1 MSKYDKDLCRH
12 VHIISSQHLSLDA
25 TLIQCQDHHSSGRK
39 QGGFS
44 SQVMTQERVHRGAT
58 SESVYIY
65 VTSIYIIYMECRH
78 WCRNH
83 LGWEQTPMQEPPPC
97 GNHPPGGTH
106 RHIYIPIFYDSQCV
120 AVHPLYAFG
129 KAHSRRPLIRTTVSG
144 GCWLGSSSILW

>member
-97 GNHPPGGTH
+97 GNHPRAGTTPLEEH
-106 RHIYIPIFYDSQCV
+106 TVTYIYRSSMIPN
-120 AVHPLYAFG
+120 
-129 KAHSRRPLIRTTVSG
+129 VSL
-144 GCWLGSSSILW
+144 CTHFTLLAKPTAADL